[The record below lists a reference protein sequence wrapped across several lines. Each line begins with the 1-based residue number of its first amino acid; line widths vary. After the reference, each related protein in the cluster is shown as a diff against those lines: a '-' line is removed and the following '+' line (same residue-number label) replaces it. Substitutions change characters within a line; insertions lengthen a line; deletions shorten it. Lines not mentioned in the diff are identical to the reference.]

1 MKGRLW
7 KRALS
12 LLLVVVLLVTALPLQ
27 AFASIQELLGNSAQE
42 NQAIL
47 DELASITGSEEDAQR
62 YYQLM
67 RQYNLLDEDGHTVE
81 DWSVTMD
88 GEEVSI
94 AEIRQVLEGDYDPQQ
109 YVWVDG
115 TPVTLENLDVMLQI
129 EDYIAYLSE
138 TYFSQQEWNEEQ
150 LASLESLQKQVQ
162 ESGIQIL
169 AADDGETIIGS
180 GGMSHSARVTVT
192 PTPTVQ
198 DGTATFSVN
207 LSGAAEG
214 QEVSF
219 DWSAYGAGGLA
230 DAEGTVEL
238 TAGEGGTASGSFA
251 VTLNDVSRTVFTAGG
266 MKYYVNVSNVT
277 NALFSANDGTNGT
290 AEAMTFVCDAVQD
303 GTIPEEYKSELLN
316 GTTPISTIDWGQ
328 HKSDGSAQQE
338 ITLTDA
344 QRYAISY
351 GLVDTIKMRGDN
363 FRNNSTKWFYDV
375 QAEQVAGGKVM
386 FTELGPL
393 SLQNSPIAD
402 TVDTVD
408 GVPQE
413 MNLWE
418 LFYRQSANVIS
429 DPGFS
434 GYDYAG
440 VRMAQLSLYID
451 GQEVAKKEFGAQGA
465 KHVIEQTASEVYA
478 HHAAE
483 QYDESRQE
491 AGPGQPAKPPTDP
504 NPDYYRV
511 GPIYTEGDTDE
522 NISMEFPL
530 SASMKE
536 KLREG
541 TLAISTP
548 LYQASVRL
556 GRVYFGLDDLQQ
568 LVSGATTNTEYPIE
582 GLDGVTYKLLTG
594 WGTGQTQLI
603 GTYNEMT
610 NYYLVHQVVKR
621 VPGFT
626 EEQEAQQYKVESHP
640 ATVQAINT
648 NAPTVDPEDVTAPEG
663 TYYPG
668 QIVPVTVTF
677 DEPVDLS
684 TVTVVV
690 NDQKLTPD
698 STGYSNVATVAYTV
712 PPSYGTT
719 VNVSSIIASDTA
731 GNPMEAYNPGGETS
745 AAGKELA
752 GVEMQPL
759 PSTAVEGMS
768 AQLGGSL
775 SDPVAQL
782 SVQLSANEDDV
793 QWLNGHRETDN
804 SFDTDG
810 IALRQVDGDGTL
822 IPLKIA
828 SAETPL
834 AGATLTAEWS
844 IAPNTDPEE
853 KTTTFELVLNSKTVL
868 GRAATV
874 TQKGFTPIK
883 EGEWIGYIRINVS
896 EDNQRPYEFG
906 PEPPYAIYM
915 QDNPYIEIYGYTE
928 DGEYSYPYGG
938 IEGGIATT
946 FKMNAQGTGYLTDED
961 GKMIPES
968 EEADFG
974 VYLTDPQ
981 VAQLELT
988 EDSRKVKLIP
998 LAKGQTGVK
1007 VVALN
1012 AGLAKWVEADAP
1024 YFVKGGSEYV
1034 LRFDGG
1040 LTPLLTM
1047 PEKMSVPAYQDA
1059 TIYWSSNLHDKD
1071 ENVKYQITVSE
1082 AGSSSS
1088 IFSTTAPSEK
1098 NPLPSRCTIP
1108 ADKLEPGKT
1117 YTVKVSGSYISENA
1131 ATAYLYATTE
1141 LTVEKANVTVSLAG
1155 LESYYITDDVG
1166 SQTFRWHITS
1176 EEGDLNLSSLP
1187 FSFTVTNDQG
1197 EVVKEVTDA
1206 SADGS
1211 SATIDIPKVQLTD
1224 DPNSYRDV
1232 YTVTAQVTNGGEG
1245 DAATSVSY
1253 DSFLLYVYSEEAL
1266 DIVVQDADGNQ
1277 TPAGD
1282 NLSLNNNTL
1291 APGSDEDN
1299 AEYRDRIL
1307 ALKRDI
1313 HLKEVISV
1321 NYGQY
1326 AWNEVADQIRWNSS
1340 DSSVASIDYKQGA
1353 VYENI
1358 ENFKTNVTYRPTSDF
1373 LLAGHTD
1380 GTTTITA
1387 THNLLQ
1393 DLSTRVEV
1401 DVETL
1406 KDKLYLFQC
1415 YPQGETTLTFEEYTD
1430 ERKNDT
1436 RPVTITSNEEGAAAY
1451 YAEYGI
1457 ASNVTCSYKD
1467 ADGNQYYGTFYQS
1480 TLESGEPD
1488 AARMGLYPCNTMELR
1503 RAAYA
1508 DLYIKNPD
1516 GTPYTGSIT
1525 LRGGV
1530 YVGDKYQEKATFRLN
1545 TEDVGSSKPNDQ
1557 EKGLPV
1563 TLDKDGRLQVVMDI
1577 TEWETETGDPVSA
1590 GDPISY
1596 VFQIEKADDTE
1607 YYPLLV
1613 SIDATTN
1620 LENFVDRGESVIAFR
1635 QNPEEG
1641 EHPFVALQAV
1651 TYANYN
1657 ALTNVL
1663 DSTGKVGPSDSL
1675 PVATLSTAVLWWG
1688 ENENTVSAENASL
1701 RLVTENGI
1709 PVADVENTEY
1719 TVSNTAY
1726 PFSNLVTT
1734 QYNVTL
1740 DEDTMEG
1747 VLDRGET
1754 TGLQLEYYPDGES
1767 LSRRETLS
1775 FKLVNLLGVGK
1786 VEEAQSLSEM
1796 MTTMGDASGTNADAA
1811 SSMSTEDSYVNT
1823 ALNLVASDDGLNAG
1837 GLFSIQITPTSD
1849 PTKFLGFIQVG
1860 FGDLHADDSEGKGQV
1875 YANFNPGEDV
1885 QKSYAPGLAEMM
1897 FLTGQK
1903 TANQYMEGYQKD
1915 FDDAAAGKGSRDL
1928 EFTLGGY
1935 AESLIYYN
1943 ENTRGWEVQILNG
1956 GFHAGGGMSYSWNF
1970 NTWCG
1975 PVPFT
1980 FSLTVGGSADISM
1993 DALSVAY
2000 YDQANNRNG
2009 LGTDFLTQLRI
2020 YLYVRFF
2027 AGVGFDYSVVA
2038 FKLGVYGEVS
2048 LDMRFRWLNR
2058 PYMHGNEDIINTA
2071 DGEHSNNMDGQSFQ
2085 VNGEIGLEFMVT
2097 VLFISY
2103 DKILFSYRFNLLN
2116 EVTNEWQQ
2124 IDTYWTNNQEANQAV
2139 IDSMVKS
2146 GSLSVYSSGA
2156 TPSYS
2161 LNLAPTLQSKEY
2173 LEEGGRRWG
2182 EGISLFSLDD
2192 TNGLANL
2199 EQNTYPYADPIVTD
2213 DGNLLVYISDMG
2225 ESDQELTRVAFATK
2239 SGGGSYQKGNGEDG
2253 TNAIPSGT
2261 AGDGYGD
2268 SQAALA
2274 GTGDFAVAAWTRQ
2287 TATILK
2293 DKTEDNYD
2301 DETGK
2306 FILSDDDQRM
2316 MLNSADVFA
2325 SVYAG
2330 GSWTTV
2336 NLSTDNPGSPDLA
2349 PVVATNGKNGADAR
2363 AIVAWRQVIVDEG
2376 TAGEDSNAQY
2386 ANVTDFSQKD
2396 TIVYKVYSNGEWSE
2410 EKQVLYNGTSGTVKG
2425 LQAAMLSDGTAAVTY
2440 TLDTDTESQ
2449 TTDDQEIA
2457 YTVIDKD
2464 GNVATS
2470 VRATSNNDLDE
2481 NPQITT
2487 AMIGDEERF
2496 ILGWYTEKK
2505 TDTTVSTQDGEGTES
2520 KETESDIRLLEFD
2533 ANGVAGKRLPD
2544 SLSQAADEDVR
2555 VTSSFQFAKNVEN
2568 IEDLSILWVEREE
2581 SQEDSEEGET
2591 PEGTTQPGTQTPPYE
2606 DADFS
2611 DIKVEEWDVLKGVRL
2626 YANKGA
2632 YRFTG
2637 SMDLAD
2643 MSEANIG
2650 TLIDSFDVYVSN
2662 QENNEVKAVILGTT
2676 YGENGETVTETART
2690 VNDELV
2696 QYTVP
2701 SKTSNMYTAT
2711 GSYTDS
2717 IEVLGLLVDY
2727 DAVQLGATVP
2737 IQFTVK
2743 NNGIHA
2749 VDTLTVELDETETV
2763 IGSESE
2769 RLNLL
2774 PGQSTTVTVDYKV
2787 PAEKVEDV
2795 PYTITA
2801 NFGSSGATGSAETG
2815 ATKGLFGLFAKTG
2828 GETAKGTVYLD
2839 LPDLSI
2845 TKAAIVKEDGGK
2857 RTIQIQLNNHS
2868 AAKLAAGE
2876 HEVQLRF
2883 YTDAT
2888 CETPLGSD
2896 DVQYLTLNSTSAE
2909 GIALNGNTLTISGE
2923 DNLELINNGG
2933 FATQVIFEAGKFVQD
2948 KSENKQPQEL
2958 PASGVNVF
2966 IQAVVLGEPA
2976 KEDEEAARSGDKVV
2990 QGEPRTTDNNGNVTA
3005 ENLVVR
3011 TGEDVTLSS
3020 QIAAN
3025 GDDTAVTVTVKNNL
3039 LTKEIKGNVTAVLLG
3054 KDGSILGS
3062 QQLNVGTGDPLA
3074 GEKAVTQMLTFAG
3087 TNLDQVGSVELAF
3100 TEAATTEEEETPNTE
3115 LGSVKLNG
3123 AVLTETSED
3132 GYTFQW
3138 GQDGSGVLLLV
3149 AKDPNAT
3156 ISCNGEE
3163 GKGSLPL
3170 NLTVGQTGTLTVTV
3184 TNGTDDEGKELSA
3197 TYTIRLERK
3206 AGNTPSGGGG
3216 TTYPPAIPDVPHG
3229 SVSVNPAQPHQGD
3242 QVTITATP
3250 DEGYKVGEVTVTGPN
3265 GQQVTVT
3272 PSGDGKYTFTQP
3284 GGEVTIDVTFIP
3296 EEWPFEDVAEGDW
3309 FYDAVAYVYEN
3320 GIMAGTS
3327 STTFEPQS
3335 SVTRGQV
3342 VQMLYNLEGQPAVS
3356 GDDGFTDVQ
3365 TKDWWYNAVVWAS
3378 QNGVVSG
3385 YGDGTFL
3392 PKQNISRQEFAQM
3405 LFNYAKFKGYDL
3417 TAAGDLS
3424 KFLDGGDV
3432 AGWAET
3438 AMKWANGNEF
3448 INGHVNGTLEPKGT
3462 TTRGQAASILM
3473 TFHQR
3478 YVTR

>member
-12 LLLVVVLLVTALPLQ
+12 LLLAVMMVVTVLPLQ

-47 DELASITGSEEDAQR
+47 DELTSITGSEEDAQR

-67 RQYNLLDEDGHTVE
+67 RQYNLLDKDGHTVE
-81 DWSVTMD
+81 EWSVTMD

-94 AEIRQVLEGDYDPQQ
+94 EEIRQVLEGDYDPQK

-115 TPVTLENLDVMLQI
+115 TPVTLENLDLMLQI

-169 AADDGETIIGS
+169 AANDGETIIGS

-207 LSGAAEG
+207 LSGASQA
-214 QEVSF
+214 QKVSF
-219 DWSAYGAGGLA
+219 TWSAYGVNGLA
-230 DAEGTVEL
+230 SGSGTVEL
-238 TAGEGGTASGSFA
+238 TADENGTATDSF
-251 VTLNDVSRTVFTAGG
+251 TVSINEDISDKVFTTDG
-266 MKYYVNVSNVT
+266 MKYYVNLSGIT
-277 NALFSANDGTNGT
+277 NALFSTNDGTNGT
-290 AEAMTFVCDAVQD
+290 AEALTLACTAVEGGNAPAGVMSGAQPLSTFSLGEKHSTDEK
-303 GTIPEEYKSELLN
+303 PED
-316 GTTPISTIDWGQ
+316 PV
-328 HKSDGSAQQE
+328 E
-338 ITLTDA
+338 IEFTDTSRLA
-344 QRYAISY
+344 MSL
-351 GLVDTIKMRGDN
+351 GLVDTLRAESAMYRADESAHQYFLDVDVKDAGNGYVN
-363 FRNNSTKWFYDV
+363 FIPGVSRQLNFAPIEDIAHPVEGADAMESRW
-375 QAEQVAGGKVM
+375 EISSS
-386 FTELGPL
+386 GPYTIGIT
-393 SLQNSPIAD
+393 NPD
-402 TVDTVD
+402 PTV
-408 GVPQE
+408 
-413 MNLWE
+413 
-418 LFYRQSANVIS
+418 Y
-429 DPGFS
+429 
-434 GYDYAG
+434 GYDYAF
-440 VRMAQLSLYID
+440 VRLAQLSFYIGD
-451 GQEVAKKEFGAQGA
+451 DNRLIGEAKYGAQGA
-465 KHVIEQTASEVYA
+465 KDIVRKENVFAHNGWAWDEQMGKDDV
-478 HHAAE
+478 
-483 QYDESRQE
+483 
-491 AGPGQPAKPPTDP
+491 
-504 NPDYYRV
+504 NPDYYRL
-511 GPIYTEGDTDE
+511 GPIFIDE
-522 NISMEFPL
+522 KGGM
-530 SASMKE
+530 ASLE
-536 KLREG
+536 VELNQS
-541 TLAISTP
+541 L
-548 LYQASVRL
+548 
-556 GRVYFGLDDLQQ
+556 
-568 LVSGATTNTEYPIE
+568 
-582 GLDGVTYKLLTG
+582 
-594 WGTGQTQLI
+594 QTQLETEPLKI
-603 GTYNEMT
+603 ATPVYGATARVGRTYFDRSELTEVTGETYEVGKAYPVEGVDGETYTLMFGASHGGSYPQGQLVETYNGIEKPW
-610 NYYLVHQVVKR
+610 LVHQIIKR
-621 VPGFT
+621 IPKMT
-626 EEQEAQQYKVESHP
+626 EEEQKILYGISTCTTNISLV
-640 ATVQAINT
+640 NT
-648 NAPTVDPEDVTAPEG
+648 NAPVVENVSAPQG
-663 TYYPG
+663 AYYPG

-684 TVTVVV
+684 TVEVVV
-690 NDQKLTPD
+690 NTETLKAD

-712 PPSYGTT
+712 PANYGTT
-719 VNVSSIIASDTA
+719 VNVSSITAKDSA
-731 GNPMEAYNPGGETS
+731 GNALTGYNPGGETS
-745 AAGKELA
+745 PAGKELE
-752 GVEMQPL
+752 GVTLESL
-759 PSTAVEGMS
+759 PSAAVEDVT
-768 AQLGGSL
+768 AELGDNL
-775 SDPVAQL
+775 AKPQVTL
-782 SVQLSANEDDV
+782 SVQLVEDANAVE
-793 QWLNGHRETDN
+793 WLNSHWQGDN
-804 SFDTDG
+804 TFDTKA
-810 IALRQVDGDGTL
+810 IALRQVGAENEQEL
-822 IPLKIA
+822 IALSLAREEGEGA
-828 SAETPL
+828 SAL
-834 AGATLTAEWS
+834 AGKALTTTVDLP
-844 IAPNTDPEE
+844 PNGSPDPV
-853 KTTTFELVLNSKTVL
+853 TTTFELVVNGQTVL
-868 GRAATV
+868 GKVATV
-874 TQKGFTPIK
+874 TQAGFVPIT
-883 EGEWIGYIRINVS
+883 EVHPTLRITVGENNEDYVFEDTEHPVVGLQESPQFLLDIGAP
-896 EDNQRPYEFG
+896 DATFG
-906 PEPPYAIYM
+906 DETSLTTYQLNDAGNGYA
-915 QDNPYIEIYGYTE
+915 
-928 DGEYSYPYGG
+928 
-938 IEGGIATT
+938 
-946 FKMNAQGTGYLTDED
+946 LDENEN
-961 GKMIPES
+961 KIPEDPNACFVVWT
-968 EEADFG
+968 ENPG
-974 VYLTDPQ
+974 VLFFDANTK
-981 VAQLELT
+981 QLRALGAGVT
-988 EDSRKVKLIP
+988 KVYV
-998 LAKGQTGVK
+998 T
-1007 VVALN
+1007 ALN
-1012 AGLAKWVEADAP
+1012 GGLYDAVEATATYTVGEKTFEELSIVAGL
-1024 YFVKGGSEYV
+1024 S
-1034 LRFDGG
+1034 
-1040 LTPLLTM
+1040 PLLTM
-1047 PEKMSVPAYQDA
+1047 PQKLTVSAYQDA
-1059 TIYWSSNLHDKD
+1059 TIYWSSNLWDKD
-1071 ENVKYQITVSE
+1071 KTVQFNVAVTQGDSEVYSTIVSGENS
-1082 AGSSSS
+1082 A
-1088 IFSTTAPSEK
+1088 
-1098 NPLPSRCTIP
+1098 PSRCTIP
-1108 ADKLEPGKT
+1108 AEELAPGKE
-1117 YTVKVSGSYISENA
+1117 YTVTVSATYNGVQYTA
-1131 ATAYLYATTE
+1131 ATT
-1141 LTVEKANVTVSLAG
+1141 LTVEEPNVKVTLAG

-1166 SQTFRWHITS
+1166 SQTFSWTITDS
-1176 EEGDLNLSSLP
+1176 KGQEAALENLP
-1187 FSFTVTNDQG
+1187 FSFTVTGDDG
-1197 EVVKEVTDA
+1197 KLLGKKITDA
-1206 SADGS
+1206 GHGPV
-1211 SATIDIPKVQLTD
+1211 TVTIPKVELKTD

-1232 YTVTAQVTNGGEG
+1232 YTVTAQVTNGTGT
-1245 DAATSVSY
+1245 DATSVSY
-1253 DSFLLYVYSEEAL
+1253 DSFLLYVYSKAAL
-1266 DIVVQDADGNQ
+1266 DIVVQDAEGNQ
-1277 TPAGD
+1277 TPAGE

-1291 APGSDEDN
+1291 APQEGEDN
-1299 AEYRDRIL
+1299 TAYRNRVL

-1313 HLKEVISV
+1313 HLKDVISV
-1321 NYGQY
+1321 NYGTY

-1358 ENFKTNVTYRPTSDF
+1358 ENFKNNVTYRPTSDF
-1373 LLAGHTD
+1373 LLAGHKD
-1380 GTTTITA
+1380 GDTTITA

-1393 DLSTRVEV
+1393 DLSTSV
-1401 DVETL
+1401 DVHVETL

-1415 YPQGETTLTFEEYTD
+1415 YPQGETTLIFKEYTNEGKTATKD
-1430 ERKNDT
+1430 
-1436 RPVTITSNEEGAAAY
+1436 VTITSNAEGAAAY

-1457 ASNVTCSYKD
+1457 ASNVTCSYVD
-1467 ADGNQYYGTFYQS
+1467 TDGNQYYGTFYQS

-1488 AARMGLYPCNTMELR
+1488 AARMGLYPCNTLELR

-1516 GTPYTGSIT
+1516 GTPYTGKIT
-1525 LRGGV
+1525 FRGGV
-1530 YVGDKYQEKATFRLN
+1530 YVNDAYQEDTKFRLN
-1545 TEDVGSSKPNDQ
+1545 TTGGTGQ
-1557 EKGLPV
+1557 ENN
-1563 TLDKDGRLQVVMDI
+1563 KDDGITIDLSDTNGRLEIAMDI
-1577 TEWETETGDPVSA
+1577 TQWSSGNNPIATGDQ
-1590 GDPISY
+1590 ISY
-1596 VFQIEKADDTE
+1596 VFQIEKAGDTG

-1620 LENFVDRGESVIAFR
+1620 LENFVDRGESVITFR
-1635 QNPEEG
+1635 NNPEEG
-1641 EHPFVALQAV
+1641 EHPFVALQAM

-1675 PVATLSTAVLWWG
+1675 PLATLSTAVLWWG
-1688 ENENTVSAENASL
+1688 EDAAAVDANNASL

-1740 DEDTMEG
+1740 DEGTMEG
-1747 VLDRGET
+1747 VLGQGET
-1754 TGLQLEYYPDGES
+1754 TGLQLEYYPDGAS

-1786 VEEAQSLSEM
+1786 VEEAQSLSDM
-1796 MTTMGDASGTNADAA
+1796 MTTMGNASNTDSGAASG
-1811 SSMSTEDSYVNT
+1811 MSTADSYVNT

-1837 GLFSIQITPTSD
+1837 DLFSIQITPTSD

-1885 QKSYAPGLAEMM
+1885 QKSYAPGLKEMM

-2173 LEEGGRRWG
+2173 LEDGGRRWG

-2192 TNGLANL
+2192 PSGLKNL
-2199 EQNTYPYADPIVTD
+2199 ESNTYPYADPIVTD
-2213 DGNLLVYISDMG
+2213 DGKLLVYISDMG
-2225 ESDQELTRVAFATK
+2225 ESDQELTCVAFATK
-2239 SGGGSYQKGNGEDG
+2239 SGGGSYQKGEGEDG
-2253 TNAIPSGT
+2253 TNAIPSGD

-2274 GTGDFAVAAWTRQ
+2274 GTDDFAVAAWTRQ
-2287 TATILK
+2287 TETIRK
-2293 DKTEDNYD
+2293 DVDQ
-2301 DETGK
+2301 ETGK
-2306 FILSDDDQRM
+2306 IILTDDDQRM

-2330 GSWTTV
+2330 GSWNTI

-2349 PVVATNGKNGADAR
+2349 PVVATNGQK

-2396 TIVYKVYSNGEWSE
+2396 TIVYRVYDGSSWN

-2457 YTVIDKD
+2457 YTVIDATTGK
-2464 GNVATS
+2464 VATS

-2520 KETESDIRLLEFD
+2520 KETESDIRLLEFG

-2555 VTSSFQFAKNVEN
+2555 VTSNFQFAKNVEN

-2591 PEGTTQPGTQTPPYE
+2591 PEGTTQPGGTQTAP
-2606 DADFS
+2606 DQIKDFS
-2611 DIKVEEWDVLKGVRL
+2611 DIKVEEWDVLQGVRL
-2626 YANKGA
+2626 YENDGS

-2637 SMDLAD
+2637 SMALAD
-2643 MSEANIG
+2643 MSAEPAGVG
-2650 TLIDSFDVYVSN
+2650 TLIDNFDAYVSN
-2662 QENNEVKAVILGTT
+2662 PGTNEVKAVILGTT
-2676 YGENGETVTETART
+2676 YGKGGDTVTETART
-2690 VNDELV
+2690 VNGEVV

-2701 SKTSNMYTAT
+2701 SKTSDMYTAA

-2749 VDTLTVELDETETV
+2749 VNTLTVGLGGTQTT
-2763 IGSESE
+2763 IGSADVP
-2769 RLNLL
+2769 LNLL
-2774 PGQSTTVTVDYKV
+2774 PGQSTTVTVDYTV
-2787 PAEKVEDV
+2787 PTDKVEDV
-2795 PYTITA
+2795 PYTIIA
-2801 NFGSSGATGSAETG
+2801 GFGGNGATGQAETG
-2815 ATKGLFGLFAKTG
+2815 ATRGLFGTGLFARTG
-2828 GETAKGTVYLD
+2828 ENTRTGTVYLD

-2868 AAKLAAGE
+2868 AAKLDEGK

-2888 CETPLGSD
+2888 CETPLEGKYLSNSNGSTFSD
-2896 DVQYLTLNSTSAE
+2896 
-2909 GIALNGNTLTISGE
+2909 NTLTISSRA
-2923 DNLELINNGG
+2923 DLDLINNGG
-2933 FATQVIFEAGKFVQD
+2933 FATQVTFDAGAFVKGTGSEAK
-2948 KSENKQPQEL
+2948 EL

-2966 IQAVVLGEPA
+2966 IQAVVLGDPA
-2976 KEDEEAARSGDKVV
+2976 EENKETAQSNEKVV

-3005 ENLVVR
+3005 ENLAVR
-3011 TGEDVTLSS
+3011 ASEDVTLSS
-3020 QIAAN
+3020 QLAADGN
-3025 GDDTAVTVTVKNNL
+3025 GTAVTVTVKNNL
-3039 LTKEIKGNVTAVLLG
+3039 LTEAIQGKVTAVLLDKNG
-3054 KDGSILGS
+3054 KILKS
-3062 QQLNVGTGDPLA
+3062 QQLDVGTETALA
-3074 GEKAVTQMLTFAG
+3074 GETAVTQTLTFEGIAL
-3087 TNLDQVGSVELAF
+3087 NQVGSVELAF
-3100 TEAATTEEEETPNTE
+3100 TETVTTEGDETPNTE
-3115 LGSVKLNG
+3115 LGSVTLNG

-3132 GYTFQW
+3132 SYTFQW

-3149 AKDPNAT
+3149 AKDPDAI
-3156 ISCNGEE
+3156 ISCNGQT
-3163 GKGSLPL
+3163 GTGSLPL
-3170 NLTVGQTGTLTVTV
+3170 NLTVGQAGTLTVAV
-3184 TNGTDDEGKELSA
+3184 TNGTGDAAVSK
-3197 TYTIRLERK
+3197 TYTIRLEK
-3206 AGNTPSGGGG
+3206 LAEDTPGTGGGGG
-3216 TTYPPAIPDVPHG
+3216 TVTRPIYPPVIPNAPHG
-3229 SVSVNPAQPHQGD
+3229 SVAVNPTRPHQGD
-3242 QVTITATP
+3242 QVTVTATP

-3296 EEWPFEDVAEGDW
+3296 EEWPFVDVAEGDW
-3309 FYDAVAYVYEN
+3309 FYDAVKYVFERD
-3320 GIMAGTS
+3320 IMVGTS
-3327 STTFEPQS
+3327 GTTFEPQS

-3424 KFLDGGDV
+3424 KFPDGGDV

-3438 AMKWANGNEF
+3438 AVKWANGNKF
-3448 INGHVNGTLEPKGT
+3448 INGHDNGTLEPKGT